1 MNANTL
7 NFELKKLR
15 KQNKSKLIFV
25 LSIALVF
32 VLLVMNN
39 WMGEQMAT
47 SEYESVQFE
56 IESINDAILRLP
68 DMAETQKIREDY
80 LNRKALLEN
89 RLTSLDARDWKADL
103 ENQIGLDQSFLQG
116 LQNGNL
122 TGGEPRE
129 SVEARLA
136 MNEELLHRNIEPVH
150 ETYAT
155 QGVNFLRSLLNI
167 FLGLGGIILIVFLT
181 GDILAKELER
191 GTIKLLFT
199 QPMSRVSILNSK
211 FIAATISSLLL
222 LLIVGI
228 LAFLTGSLFSGIGS
242 ANYPILIHEGTGF
255 SFSTIKNL
263 LLQSGILFVMVVVM
277 VMSLSLLMSIITSN
291 PTLSISLTIILI
303 GLISIGVTN
312 YGYLSE
318 VAHLIPFTYINTFDV
333 INGSLASH
341 LENTHINLR
350 NGIAA
355 TLVFSVGTYI
365 AAVILTKKK
374 DIL

>member
-1 MNANTL
+1 MNVNTL
-7 NFELKKLR
+7 NFEFKKLR

-25 LSIALVF
+25 LSTALIF
-32 VLLVMNN
+32 VLLVLNN
-39 WMGEQMAT
+39 WMGEQKAT

-56 IESINDAILRLP
+56 IESISDAILRLP
-68 DMAETQKIREDY
+68 DMDETKKIREDY
-80 LNRKALLEN
+80 TNRQALLEN
-89 RLTSLDARDWKADL
+89 RLESLSMNDWKADL
-103 ENQIGLDQSFLQG
+103 ENQVELDTSFLQG
-116 LQNGNL
+116 LQNGDII
-122 TGGEPRE
+122 GGEPRE
-129 SVEARLA
+129 LVEMRLA
-136 MNEELLHRNIEPVH
+136 LNEELLRRNIEPVH
-150 ETYAT
+150 EIYAT
-155 QGVNFLRSLLNI
+155 QGVNFLKSLLNI
-167 FLGLGGIILIVFLT
+167 FLGLGGVILIIFLT

-211 FIAATISSLLL
+211 LIVATISSLLL
-222 LLIVGI
+222 LLMVGV
-228 LAFLTGSLFSGIGS
+228 LALLTGSLFTGIGS
-242 ANYPILIHEGTGF
+242 ADYPILIQDGTGF
-255 SFSTIKNL
+255 TFSTIKNF

-291 PTLSISLTIILI
+291 SILSISLTIILVGI
-303 GLISIGVTN
+303 FSIGVTN

-318 VAHLIPFTYINTFDV
+318 LAHLIPFTYINTFDV
-333 INGSLASH
+333 INGSLASN

-365 AAVILTKKK
+365 AAVVLTKKK